1 MRQGIAT
8 DCGGRLTCKKN
19 KREEILTGIFV
30 VDLDVAAQAAL
41 ERSILIAES
50 RCGNFR
56 LYIDSQCCQGPC
68 LALADKRHG
77 VYSAMFN
84 PSIEDIM
91 LMAVMVGLHP
101 PR

>member
-1 MRQGIAT
+1 MV
-8 DCGGRLTCKKN
+8 
-19 KREEILTGIFV
+19 GIFV
-30 VDLDVAAQAAL
+30 VDLDAAAQAAL
-41 ERSILIAES
+41 DKSILIAES
-50 RCGNFR
+50 RCGNFK

-68 LALADKRHG
+68 VALADKRKG

-91 LMAVMVGLHP
+91 LMVAMVGLHP